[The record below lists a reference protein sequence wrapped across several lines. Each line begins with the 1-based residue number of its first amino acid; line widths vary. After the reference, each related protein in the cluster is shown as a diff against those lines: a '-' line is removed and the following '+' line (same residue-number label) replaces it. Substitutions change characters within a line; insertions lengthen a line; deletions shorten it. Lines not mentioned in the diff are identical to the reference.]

1 MPASLPALNLIAT
14 PGQRR
19 ATLEV
24 AREIERR
31 GFAGISVSSSFAI
44 WHRQPILFV
53 WMGRRNLPTRAAA
66 MPKTSSS
73 PQTSFGAALAD
84 QARIP
89 RHAARG
95 SLTPDAVNAA
105 AVSPHFGR
113 ERRTVRID

>member
-1 MPASLPALNLIAT
+1 MA
-14 PGQRR
+14 
-19 ATLEV
+19 
-24 AREIERR
+24 
-31 GFAGISVSSSFAI
+31 VSSSFAI

-113 ERRTVRID
+113 ERRTVSVDWSENAQIWTKKAPL